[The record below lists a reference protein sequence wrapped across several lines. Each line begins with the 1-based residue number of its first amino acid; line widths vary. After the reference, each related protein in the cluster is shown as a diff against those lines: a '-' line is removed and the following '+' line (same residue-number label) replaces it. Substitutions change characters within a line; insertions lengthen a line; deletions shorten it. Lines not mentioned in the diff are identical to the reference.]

1 VRIADWTKLTVVI
14 GVIISATFLGAE
26 KMIEGQAVVALL
38 SAALGYVFGN
48 GHGVISAQQH
58 ASKESQK

>member
-1 VRIADWTKLTVVI
+1 MRIADWTKLTVVI

-48 GHGVISAQQH
+48 GHGVLGQQRI
-58 ASKESQK
+58 SKEI